1 MKIRAIYLA
10 TCGLLLAAIVHISI
24 IFLIPFFG
32 EKDAARRIIENA
44 PVNRFATLK
53 AGSGANVSNSDP
65 FFRLSTCKFDLSDR
79 GLRVTGAQ
87 TDLFW
92 SASVFSARG
101 RVLYSLNE
109 RTAIGNKLHMI
120 VVNPIQMAGIR
131 QVQPEE
137 LETSIVV
144 ETNEPVGFIIV
155 RALEKDPSWKP
166 AIDAFL
172 NSLKCGPY
180 SELG

>member
-1 MKIRAIYLA
+1 MKIRVIYL
-10 TCGLLLAAIVHISI
+10 TVCGLLLAAIVHICI
-24 IFLIPFFG
+24 IFLIPYFG
-32 EKDAARRIIENA
+32 DKDAARRIIQNS
-44 PVNRFATLK
+44 PVNRFEVLK
-53 AGSGANVSNSDP
+53 AGSVTDISNSDP
-65 FFRLSTCKFDLSDR
+65 FFRLSTCKFDLSEQ
-79 GLRVTGAQ
+79 GLRVTGDQ

-109 RTAIGNKLHMI
+109 RTAIGNKLQMI

-166 AIDAFL
+166 AINVFL
-172 NSLKCGPY
+172 SSLKCEPY